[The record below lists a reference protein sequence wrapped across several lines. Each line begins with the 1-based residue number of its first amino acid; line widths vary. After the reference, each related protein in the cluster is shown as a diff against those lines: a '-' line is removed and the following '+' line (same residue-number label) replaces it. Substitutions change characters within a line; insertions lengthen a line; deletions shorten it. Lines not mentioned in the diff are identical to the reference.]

1 MRQDGSVDRT
11 TTARA
16 PRAAYL
22 AWSIG
27 VVAYVM
33 AMFNRTS
40 FGVAVTAAAHRFD
53 ASAAALAAFP
63 VVQLIVYAA
72 MQIPVGI
79 LLDRW
84 GSRRMIL
91 GGAVLMAAGQA
102 GLALTHSLDVALLM
116 RVLIGAGDAM
126 TFICVLRVIND
137 VFPGRTIPMFTQ
149 VTAILGQLGGVLS
162 AFPLAAALGRGAWT
176 SAFLTL
182 AITGV
187 LVAVLVLVALKV
199 DDEHTRVHVS
209 ASMAWQRVRGA
220 LKHPGTRLGLWS
232 HFATQFPQTVFQ
244 LLWGFP
250 FMMSAE
256 GLSRSTASTLLTL
269 SLVSGVVF
277 SLLIGRLTARHP
289 LRRSW
294 LVLCVIGLNMVAWT
308 AVLAWSG
315 PAPMWLM
322 VALVVMIS
330 CGAPGSMIGFD
341 FARTFNPRERL
352 GTASGIV
359 NVGGFVASLMVMFL
373 MGVVL
378 DAVDPGA
385 SGHYSLTA
393 FRWAF
398 SVQYLFW
405 AIGIGL
411 ILMSRR
417 KLRRHE
423 RLVVIP
429 MYQAMAAAG
438 RARWGRR

>member
-1 MRQDGSVDRT
+1 MDQST
-11 TTARA
+11 PSRA
-16 PRAAYL
+16 SRAAYL

-27 VVAYVM
+27 AIAYVM
-33 AMFNRTS
+33 AIFNRTS

-84 GSRRMIL
+84 GSKRMIL
-91 GGAVLMAAGQA
+91 GGAAFMAAGQA
-102 GLALTHSLDVALLM
+102 GLALTHSLEVALAM

-137 VFPGRTIPMFTQ
+137 VFPGRTIPMITQ
-149 VTAILGQLGGVLS
+149 VTAICGQLGGVLS
-162 AFPLAAALGRGAWT
+162 AFPLAASLAHGAWT

-182 AITGV
+182 AVSGV
-187 LVAVLVLVALKV
+187 LVAVLVLVALHV
-199 DDEHTRVHVS
+199 DDAHTRVHVS
-209 ASMAWQRVRGA
+209 ASVAWQRVRGA
-220 LKHPGTRLGLWS
+220 FRHPGTRLGLWS
-232 HFATQFPQTVFQ
+232 HFSTQFPQTVFQ

-250 FMMSAE
+250 FMMSGE
-256 GLSRSTASTLLTL
+256 GLSRSTASTLLTVNL
-269 SLVSGVVF
+269 LSGVAF
-277 SLLIGRLTARHP
+277 SILLGRLTARHP

-308 AVLAWSG
+308 AVLAWPG
-315 PAPMWLM
+315 RAPMWLL
-322 VALVVMIS
+322 VALVLMIS

-359 NVGGFVASLMVMFL
+359 NVGGFVASLMLMFL
-373 MGVVL
+373 MGLVL

-398 SVQYLFW
+398 SVQYAFW
-405 AIGIGL
+405 ALGIVL
-411 ILMSRR
+411 IVMARR

-423 RLVVIP
+423 QLVVTP
-429 MYQAMAAAG
+429 MHQAIIAAG
-438 RARWGRR
+438 RARWERR

>member
-1 MRQDGSVDRT
+1 MDQT
-11 TTARA
+11 TPSRA
-16 PRAAYL
+16 SRAAYL

-27 VVAYVM
+27 VIAYIM
-33 AMFNRTS
+33 AIFNRTS
-40 FGVAVTAAAHRFD
+40 FGVAVAPAAHRFD

-84 GSRRMIL
+84 GSKRMIL
-91 GGAVLMAAGQA
+91 GGAAFMAAGQA
-102 GLALTHSLDVALLM
+102 GLALTHSLDIALLM
-116 RVLIGAGDAM
+116 RILIGAGDAM

-149 VTAILGQLGGVLS
+149 ATAILGQLGGVLS
-162 AFPLAAALGRGAWT
+162 AFPLAAALARGAWT

-182 AITGV
+182 AISGV
-187 LVAVLVLVALKV
+187 LVAVLVMVALHV
-199 DDEHTRVHVS
+199 DDEHTRANVS
-209 ASMAWQRVRGA
+209 ASVAWQRVRGA
-220 LKHPGTRLGLWS
+220 FKHPGTRLGLWS
-232 HFATQFPQTVFQ
+232 HFSTQFPQTVFQ

-250 FMMSAE
+250 FMMSGE
-256 GLSRSTASTLLTL
+256 GLSRSTASTLLTIN
-269 SLVSGVVF
+269 LVCGVVF
-277 SLLIGRLTARHP
+277 SVVLGRLTARHP

-294 LVLCVIGLNMVAWT
+294 LVLCVIGLNMTAWT
-308 AVLAWSG
+308 VVLAWPG
-315 PAPMWLM
+315 RAPMWLL

-359 NVGGFVASLMVMFL
+359 NVGGFVASLMLMFVMGL
-373 MGVVL
+373 IL

-398 SVQYLFW
+398 TAQYAFW
-405 AIGIGL
+405 AVGIVL
-411 ILMSRR
+411 ILLARR

-423 RLVVIP
+423 ELVVTP
-429 MYQAMAAAG
+429 MHQAIIAAG
-438 RARWGRR
+438 RNRWGRW

>member
-1 MRQDGSVDRT
+1 MDHPT
-11 TTARA
+11 PTRA
-16 PRAAYL
+16 SRAAYV

-27 VVAYVM
+27 VIAYVM
-33 AMFNRTS
+33 AVFNRTS

-63 VVQLIVYAA
+63 VVQLVVYAA
-72 MQIPVGI
+72 MQVPVGI

-84 GSRRMIL
+84 GSKRMIL
-91 GGAVLMAAGQA
+91 GGAAFMAVGQA
-102 GLALTHSLDVALLM
+102 GLALTHSLDVALVM
-116 RVLIGAGDAM
+116 RIFIGAGDAM

-137 VFPGRTIPMFTQ
+137 VFPGRTIPMITQ
-149 VTAILGQLGGVLS
+149 VTAILGQLGGVFS
-162 AFPLAAALGRGAWT
+162 AFPLAAALGHGAWT

-182 AITGV
+182 AIAGV
-187 LVAVLVLVALKV
+187 LVAVLVLVALRV
-199 DDEHTRVHVS
+199 NDEHTRVRVP
-209 ASMAWQRVRGA
+209 ASVAWQRVRGA
-220 LKHPGTRLGLWS
+220 FKHPGTRLGLWS
-232 HFATQFPQTVFQ
+232 HFSTQFPQTVFQ

-269 SLVSGVVF
+269 SLIAGVAF
-277 SLLIGRLTARHP
+277 SLVLGRLTARHP
-289 LRRSW
+289 MRRSW
-294 LVLCVIGLNMVAWT
+294 LVLCVIALNMAGWT
-308 AVLAWSG
+308 AVLAWPG
-315 PAPMWLM
+315 RAPLWLM
-322 VALVVMIS
+322 VALVLAIS

-341 FARTFNPRERL
+341 FARSFNPRERL

-359 NVGGFVASLMVMFL
+359 NVGGFAASLMVMFL
-373 MGVVL
+373 MGLVL

-398 SVQYLFW
+398 AVQYLFW
-405 AIGIGL
+405 GLGIVL
-411 ILMSRR
+411 IVSARR

-423 RLVVIP
+423 DLVVTP
-429 MYQAMAAAG
+429 MHRALAAAG

>member
-1 MRQDGSVDRT
+1 MREDGSVDHPT
-11 TTARA
+11 PTRA
-16 PRAAYL
+16 SRAAYV

-27 VVAYVM
+27 VIAYVM
-33 AMFNRTS
+33 AVFNRTS

-53 ASAAALAAFP
+53 ASASALAAFP
-63 VVQLIVYAA
+63 VVQLVVYAA
-72 MQIPVGI
+72 MQVPVGI

-84 GSRRMIL
+84 GSKRMIL
-91 GGAVLMAAGQA
+91 GGAAFMAVGQA
-102 GLALTHSLDVALLM
+102 GLALTHSLDVALVM
-116 RVLIGAGDAM
+116 RIFIGAGDAM

-137 VFPGRTIPMFTQ
+137 VFPGRTIPMITQ

-162 AFPLAAALGRGAWT
+162 AFPLAAALGHGAWT

-182 AITGV
+182 AIAGV
-187 LVAVLVLVALKV
+187 LVAVLVLVVLRV
-199 DDEHTRVHVS
+199 DDEHTRVRVP
-209 ASMAWQRVRGA
+209 AAVAWQRVRGA
-220 LKHPGTRLGLWS
+220 FKHPGTRLGLWS
-232 HFATQFPQTVFQ
+232 HFSTQFPQTVFQ

-269 SLVSGVVF
+269 NLIAGIAFSVV
-277 SLLIGRLTARHP
+277 LGRLTARHP

-294 LVLCVIGLNMVAWT
+294 LVLCVIALNMTGWT

-315 PAPMWLM
+315 RAPLWLM
-322 VALVVMIS
+322 VMLVLLIS

-341 FARTFNPRERL
+341 FARSFNPRERL

-359 NVGGFVASLMVMFL
+359 NVGGFAASLMVMFL
-373 MGVVL
+373 MGLVL

-405 AIGIGL
+405 GLGIVL
-411 ILMSRR
+411 IVAARR

-423 RLVVIP
+423 DLVVTP
-429 MYQAMAAAG
+429 MHRALAAAS

>member
-1 MRQDGSVDRT
+1 MDPST
-11 TTARA
+11 TTRA
-16 PRAAYL
+16 SRAAYV
-22 AWSIG
+22 AWLVG
-27 VVAYVM
+27 AVAYVM
-33 AMFNRTS
+33 AIFNRTS

-84 GSRRMIL
+84 GAKRMIL
-91 GGAVLMAAGQA
+91 GGAAFMAAGQA

-116 RVLIGAGDAM
+116 RILIGAGDAM

-137 VFPGRTIPMFTQ
+137 VFPGRTIPMITQ

-182 AITGV
+182 AVSGV
-187 LVAVLVLVALKV
+187 LVAVLVLVALHV
-199 DDEHTRVHVS
+199 DDAHTRVHVS
-209 ASMAWQRVRGA
+209 AAVAWQRVRGA
-220 LKHPGTRLGLWS
+220 FKHPGTRLGLWS

-256 GLSRSTASTLLTL
+256 GLPRSTASTLLTL
-269 SLVSGVVF
+269 NLIAGIGF
-277 SLLIGRLTARHP
+277 SLLLGRLTARHP

-294 LVLCVIGLNMVAWT
+294 LVLSVIGINMLAWT
-308 AVLAWSG
+308 AVIAWSG

-322 VALVVMIS
+322 VVLVLMIA

-359 NVGGFVASLMVMFL
+359 NVGGFVASLLVMFL
-373 MGVVL
+373 MGIVL

-398 SVQYLFW
+398 SVQYAFW
-405 AIGIGL
+405 ILGIAL
-411 ILMSRR
+411 ILLSRR

-423 RLVVIP
+423 RLVVTP
-429 MYQAMAAAG
+429 MHQAIVAAG

>member
-1 MRQDGSVDRT
+1 MREDGSVEQP
-11 TTARA
+11 TATRA
-16 PRAAYL
+16 SRAAYV
-22 AWSIG
+22 AWSVG

-84 GSRRMIL
+84 GSKRMIL
-91 GGAVLMAAGQA
+91 GGAAFMAAGQA

-116 RVLIGAGDAM
+116 RILIGAGDAM

-137 VFPGRTIPMFTQ
+137 VFGGRTIPMITQ

-182 AITGV
+182 AISGV
-187 LVAVLVLVALKV
+187 LVAVLVLVALNV
-199 DDEHTRVHVS
+199 EDAHARVHVS
-209 ASMAWQRVRGA
+209 AAIAWQRVRGA
-220 LKHPGTRLGLWS
+220 FRHPGTRLGLWS

-269 SLVSGVVF
+269 NLVAGIVF
-277 SLLIGRLTARHP
+277 SILLGRLTARHP

-294 LVLCVIGLNMVAWT
+294 LVLCVIALNMTAWT
-308 AVLAWSG
+308 VVLAWSG

-322 VALVVMIS
+322 VALVLMIG

-373 MGVVL
+373 MGIVL
-378 DAVDPGA
+378 DAVDPAAG
-385 SGHYSLTA
+385 GQYSLTA

-398 SVQYLFW
+398 AVQYIFW
-405 AIGIGL
+405 ALGIVL
-411 ILMSRR
+411 IVMARR

-423 RLVVIP
+423 KLVVTP
-429 MYQAMAAAG
+429 MYQALAAAG
-438 RARWGRR
+438 RARWRRR

>member
-1 MRQDGSVDRT
+1 MREDASVDQTMSTRASRT
-11 TTARA
+11 
-16 PRAAYL
+16 AYL
-22 AWSIG
+22 AWSVG

-33 AMFNRTS
+33 AIFNRTS
-40 FGVAVTAAAHRFD
+40 FGVAATAAAHRFD

-72 MQIPVGI
+72 MQVPVGI

-84 GSRRMIL
+84 GSKRMIL
-91 GGAVLMAAGQA
+91 GGAAFMAAGQA
-102 GLALTHSLDVALLM
+102 GLALTHSLDVALVM
-116 RVLIGAGDAM
+116 RILIGAGDAM

-137 VFPGRTIPMFTQ
+137 VFPGRAIPMITQ

-162 AFPLAAALGRGAWT
+162 AFPLAAALGHGAWT
-176 SAFLTL
+176 SAFMTL
-182 AITGV
+182 AISGV
-187 LVAVLVLVALKV
+187 LVAVLVLVALNV
-199 DDEHTRVHVS
+199 GDAHTRAHVS
-209 ASMAWQRVRGA
+209 AAVAWQRVRGA
-220 LKHPGTRLGLWS
+220 FKHPGTRLGLWS

-256 GLSRSTASTLLTL
+256 GLSRSSASTLLTL
-269 SLVSGVVF
+269 NVLAGIVF
-277 SLLIGRLTARHP
+277 SLALGRLTARHP

-294 LVLCVIGLNMVAWT
+294 LVLCVIVINMTAWT
-308 AVLAWSG
+308 VVLAWSG
-315 PAPMWLM
+315 RAPMWLM
-322 VALVVMIS
+322 VALVLMIG

-359 NVGGFVASLMVMFL
+359 NVGGFVAALLVMFL

-385 SGHYSLTA
+385 SGHYSLAA

-398 SVQYLFW
+398 AVQYLFW
-405 AIGIGL
+405 AIGIVL
-411 ILMSRR
+411 IVMARR

-423 RLVVIP
+423 KLVVIP
-429 MYQAMAAAG
+429 MYQALAAAG
-438 RARWGRR
+438 RARWRRR